1 MEHFVIP
8 AWVWLNAGILVAA
21 GAFTAVRL
29 RGSHTAQIGN
39 GSPGYRP
46 VRAS

>member
-8 AWVWLNAGILVAA
+8 AWVWLNAGVLVVAA
-21 GAFTAVRL
+21 AYTAVRL
-29 RGSHTAQIGN
+29 RGSHRMPMGN
-39 GSPGYRP
+39 GSPSYRP